1 MRPTPR
7 HSLRPPLIAA
17 LSLLLL
23 PISGVA
29 LAADPVGGWA
39 VDTAALRAEL
49 EPIVR
54 ADVARMPAAQ
64 RAQTEAVLPGRL
76 GEMAR
81 RSAGTAEFRPD
92 GTVVLDN
99 CAGQRR
105 TGRWSLEGDRVR
117 LLSEDQPP
125 YAGTLEGDVMR
136 LEAELEPGDEG
147 GPAPGLV
154 LRRRR

>member
-7 HSLRPPLIAA
+7 PSLRPPLIAA

-23 PISGVA
+23 PISGAA

-49 EPIVR
+49 EPLLR

-76 GEMAR
+76 DHMAH

-92 GTVVLDN
+92 GAVLLEDYL
-99 CAGQRR
+99 GQRR
-105 TGRWSLEGDRVR
+105 TGRWSLEGGRVR
-117 LLSEDQPP
+117 LLPGGDEPP
-125 YAGTLEGDVMR
+125 YAGTLEGDLMR
-136 LEAELEPGDEG
+136 LVPEG
-147 GPAPGLV
+147 EDGPALV
-154 LRRRR
+154 LRRR

>member
-1 MRPTPR
+1 MRLVPLPC
-7 HSLRPPLIAA
+7 LRPPLVAA
-17 LSLLLL
+17 LLLLLL
-23 PISGVA
+23 PMTGGAA

-49 EPIVR
+49 EPLMR

-76 GEMAR
+76 DQMVN

-92 GTVVLDN
+92 GTVLLEDYQ
-99 CAGQRR
+99 GRRR

-117 LLSEDQPP
+117 LLSEDEPP

-136 LEAELEPGDEG
+136 LEPEG
-147 GPAPGLV
+147 EVEGEPAPGLV
-154 LRRRR
+154 LRRR

>member
-7 HSLRPPLIAA
+7 PSLRPPLIAA

-23 PISGVA
+23 PISGA
-29 LAADPVGGWA
+29 ASAADPVGGWA

-49 EPIVR
+49 EPLLR

-76 GEMAR
+76 DEMAH
-81 RSAGTAEFRPD
+81 RSAGRAEFRPD
-92 GTVVLDN
+92 GTVLLEDYL
-99 CAGQRR
+99 GQRR

-117 LLSEDQPP
+117 LLPGEDELP

-136 LEAELEPGDEG
+136 LEPEG
-147 GPAPGLV
+147 EPAPGLV
-154 LRRRR
+154 LRRR

>member
-7 HSLRPPLIAA
+7 PSLRPPLIAA

-23 PISGVA
+23 PISGAA
-29 LAADPVGGWA
+29 LAADPVGGWT

-49 EPIVR
+49 EPLLR

-76 GEMAR
+76 DQMVN

-92 GTVVLDN
+92 GTVLLEDYQ
-99 CAGQRR
+99 GRRR

-117 LLSEDQPP
+117 LLSEDEPS
-125 YAGTLEGDVMR
+125 YAGTLEGNVMR
-136 LEAELEPGDEG
+136 LEPEG
-147 GPAPGLV
+147 EVEGEPAPGLV

>member
-7 HSLRPPLIAA
+7 PSLRPPLIAA
-17 LSLLLL
+17 LSLFLF
-23 PISGVA
+23 PVSGAA

-49 EPIVR
+49 EPLLR

-76 GEMAR
+76 DQMVN
-81 RSAGTAEFRPD
+81 RSAGTAAFRPD
-92 GTVVLDN
+92 GTVLLEDYQ
-99 CAGQRR
+99 GQRR

-117 LLSEDQPP
+117 LLSEDEPP

-136 LEAELEPGDEG
+136 LEPEGEAEGE
-147 GPAPGLV
+147 PAPGLV
-154 LRRRR
+154 LRRR